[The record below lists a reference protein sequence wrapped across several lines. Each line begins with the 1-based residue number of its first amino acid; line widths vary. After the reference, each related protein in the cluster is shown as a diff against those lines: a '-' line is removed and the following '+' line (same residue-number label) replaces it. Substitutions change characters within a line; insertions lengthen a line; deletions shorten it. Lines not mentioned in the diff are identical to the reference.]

1 MNTYSSGGGAA
12 VNTDDGPGAVVDPG
26 EDSASPPVR
35 FADVEAAAQRL
46 NGVAVRTPVLTNP
59 ALDEALGRAAFLKPE
74 TLQRGGSFKF
84 RGAYNRL
91 AMLTDAERRAGVV
104 AWSSGNHAQGVAAAA
119 RLLGVRA
126 RIVMPEDAPA
136 IKLANTIALGAE
148 VITYDRYTGDREAIA
163 REIAARDGGVLVP
176 SYDDPAIIAGQGTA
190 GLELF
195 QDTPG
200 ALDALLVCC
209 GGGGLTAGCALALE
223 ALSPQTELFCVE
235 PEGYDDH
242 ARSLAS
248 GRRERADTSRSS
260 ICDALLS
267 PTPGALTFPIN
278 QRLLTGGL
286 VVSEAEV
293 RAAIRFAFLR
303 LKLVLEPGGAVALAA
318 LLAGR
323 LPEVYQRVGVLL
335 SGGNVDPALF
345 AEIIGEGE

>member
-1 MNTYSSGGGAA
+1 MTTFPSGSGAAIDGQDGRGAA
-12 VNTDDGPGAVVDPG
+12 VGGG
-26 EDSASPPVR
+26 DSAAAPAASFV
-35 FADVEAAAQRL
+35 DVEAAAQRL
-46 NGVAVRTPVLTNP
+46 AGIAVRTPLLTSP
-59 ALDEALGRAAFLKPE
+59 ALDESVGRSVLLKPE

-91 AMLTDAERRAGVV
+91 AMLTADERRAGVV

-126 RIVMPEDAPA
+126 RIVMPADAPA
-136 IKLANTIALGAE
+136 IKLANTRALGAE

-163 REIAARDGGVLVP
+163 RSLAERDGGVLVP

-195 QDTPG
+195 QDTPQ

-223 ALSPQTELFCVE
+223 ALSPQTHLFCVE

-248 GRRERADTSRSS
+248 GRRERADPSRSS

-278 QRLLTGGL
+278 RRLLTAGL
-286 VVSEAEV
+286 VVSEDEV
-293 RAAIRFAFLR
+293 RAAMRYAFR
-303 LKLVLEPGGAVALAA
+303 DLKLVIEPGGAVALAA

-323 LPEVYQRVGVLL
+323 LPDRYRRVAVLL
-335 SGGNVDPALF
+335 SGANVDPALF
-345 AEIIGEGE
+345 AEIIGD

>member
-1 MNTYSSGGGAA
+1 MKDQGGHDVAIA
-12 VNTDDGPGAVVDPG
+12 PGV
-26 EDSASPPVR
+26 DSAPPRVS
-35 FADVEAAAQRL
+35 FADVEVAAQRL
-46 NGVAVRTPVLTNP
+46 AGVAVRTPALTNP
-59 ALDEALGRAAFLKPE
+59 ALDEAIGRSAILKPE

-91 AMLTDAERRAGVV
+91 AMLTDDERRSGVV

-126 RIVMPEDAPA
+126 RIVMPEDAPT
-136 IKLANTIALGAE
+136 IKLANTRALGAE

-163 REIAARDGGVLVP
+163 RELAARDGGVLVP

-195 QDTPG
+195 QDVAEP
-200 ALDALLVCC
+200 LDALLVCC

-223 ALSPQTELFCVE
+223 ALSPQTKLFCIE

-242 ARSLAS
+242 ARSLES
-248 GRRERADTSRSS
+248 GQREHADTSRSS

-278 QRLLTGGL
+278 RRLLTGGL
-286 VVSEAEV
+286 VVTEAEV
-293 RAAIRFAFLR
+293 RSAMRFAFRR
-303 LKLVLEPGGAVALAA
+303 LKLVVEPGGAVALAA

-323 LPEVYQRVGVLL
+323 LPDEYRRVGVLL
-335 SGGNVDPALF
+335 SGGNVDPGLF
-345 AEIIGEGE
+345 TEILGEPA